1 MPDNPTDHTHETH
14 IGWQRTGTGAHVD
27 SDHLVIDGTHAKSV
41 YEGGSA
47 MVTFEDQGN
56 KARKNARPDEPS
68 QPSFLNVDA
77 QGLDSPLEL
86 LGSNEPPDEPS
97 VQPLVWY
104 GEGSEFD
111 SSLDRCD
118 QQVFS

>member
-27 SDHLVIDGTHAKSV
+27 SDHLVIDQTPAKSV
-41 YEGGSA
+41 YQGGST
-47 MVTFEDQGN
+47 MVSFEDQGN
-56 KARKNARPDEPS
+56 NASQSARTDES
-68 QPSFLNVDA
+68 NQPSFLNVDA

-97 VQPLVWY
+97 VPPLVWF
-104 GEGSEFD
+104 GDDTECDFG
-111 SSLDRCD
+111 LDTSD